1 MKTIF
6 LVFLNVFSVVFA
18 TAQNAPNRKALF
30 EVLPTFGQTP
40 ETGTQLGVNFFG
52 LLDFAKGDT
61 TARTSRFYLWAFYT
75 TKNQYGANGSWQ
87 IFTQHERI
95 NSSGNAHVGLWVDRY
110 YPVSNKANAR
120 VIEYRGGK
128 PIEFNYANYLYSF
141 ANFSGNFD
149 RKIAPHFFAGLS
161 GEFDVSYDSKFQA
174 DSLSI
179 ISGKFDLKRN
189 DARRVGIGV
198 NLIYDTRDIIE
209 NPLKGTNISL
219 TSMVYR
225 KFIGSTVNYQSVVF
239 DARQY
244 IHTFKNQTLAL
255 RLVNEYHEA
264 NDKSDIPLRGL
275 SYNGGVSTIRG
286 YYQGTFRSNNLLG
299 FETEYRLPINI
310 VDDAEFFEFW
320 KRIGIVGFASAVKVS
335 RNYSNLY
342 TGFGDFHVALGVGV
356 RYALHIKQRINVS
369 VDYAVGLDKIAGQ
382 GIHPTGLYF
391 ALGEA
396 F

>member
-1 MKTIF
+1 MKLILLIF
-6 LVFLNVFSVVFA
+6 FSVFFVGFT
-18 TAQNAPNRKALF
+18 TAQYTPERKALF

-40 ETGTQLGVNFFG
+40 ETGLQLGVDFFG

-61 TARTSRFYLWAFYT
+61 TARTSRFLLWAFYT

-87 IFTQHERI
+87 IFTKHERI
-95 NSSGNAHVGLWVDRY
+95 NSSGTAHIGLWQDRY
-110 YPVSNKANAR
+110 YPISNKADSK
-120 VIEYRGGK
+120 VIEYFGGK
-128 PIEFNYANYLYSF
+128 PIEFNYANYVYSF

-149 RKIAPHFFAGLS
+149 RKIAPHFFAGIS
-161 GEFDVSYDSKFQA
+161 GEFDQSYDSKFQA
-174 DSLSI
+174 DSI
-179 ISGKFDLKRN
+179 HVISGVFNLKRN
-189 DARRVGIGV
+189 DARRVGLGV

-209 NPLKGTNISL
+209 NPLKGTNISVS
-219 TSMVYR
+219 SMVYR
-225 KFIGSTVNYQSVVF
+225 KFLGSTVNYQSVVL
-239 DARQY
+239 DARKY
-244 IHTFKNQTLAL
+244 INTFKGQTLAL

-264 NDKSDIPLRGL
+264 NDKADIPLRGL

-286 YYQGTFRSNNLLG
+286 YYQGTFRSNNLVG
-299 FETEYRLPINI
+299 FETEYRLPINL
-310 VDDAEFFEFW
+310 VDNAKFYEIW

-335 RNYSNLY
+335 RNYSDLY
-342 TGFGDFHVALGVGV
+342 TGFDDFHVAVGVGV
-356 RYALHIKQRINVS
+356 RYALHVKQRINVS